1 MHSIKNYIDGAF
13 GMQNGGMEINQNW
26 KRKNNDE
33 VVIYIRPLLNALL
46 RRLWLIALSG
56 VLAGVVVFGA
66 LKVFVKPT
74 YRAGFTA
81 YINNRD
87 GQTVNEP
94 LTNSDISASKALVNT
109 YSAIITSPTILEEAA
124 IQADIQCPFSELQK
138 IVSTSIVD
146 DTELVE
152 VYAVM
157 EEREDAYR
165 LATAISEIAPT
176 YVARIVE
183 GSSMKVLDAPK
194 LPTTEFGPDYFK
206 YTGMAV
212 ILTLIAVAIIIVIIE
227 IKKDPVPA
235 ADSLEERFG
244 LPVFARIPDM
254 GTTESVQN
262 NLEKRSMKGK
272 EQREK
277 CVARLTENSSF
288 LSQEAYR
295 LLRTNVMFSLPQE
308 NATAIGV
315 VSSQKNEGK
324 STTTLNLGISFAQ
337 LGRKVLIV
345 EADMRLPVISTQLDV
360 AQDAGLSDILTGY
373 KPVKDALKTV
383 PHEKFHI
390 IPAGNVS
397 FDPTRLLASKQM
409 KMLLESLKKY
419 YDVILVDLP
428 PVNEVADAAILADK
442 LDGYLLVVRHNIAS
456 NKGISSMMSQLRMAK
471 GELLGFVYNM
481 APNSSPHYYYYE

>member
-1 MHSIKNYIDGAF
+1 
-13 GMQNGGMEINQNW
+13 MQNGGMEINQNW

-33 VVIYIRPLLNALL
+33 VVIYIRPLLNAIL

-56 VLAGVVVFGA
+56 VLAGLVAFCA

-94 LTNSDISASKALVNT
+94 LTNSDISASKSLVNT

-124 IQADIQCPFSELQK
+124 TQADIQCPFSELQK

-152 VYAVM
+152 VYVVM
-157 EEREDAYR
+157 EKREDAYH
-165 LATAISEIAPT
+165 LAMAISEIAPA
-176 YVARIVE
+176 YVSKIVE
-183 GSSMKVLDAPK
+183 GSSMKVLDTPK
-194 LPTTEFGPDYFK
+194 LPATEFGPDYLK
-206 YTGMAV
+206 YTGMAMV
-212 ILTLIAVAIIIVIIE
+212 LAMIAAGAIIIIAE
-227 IKKDPVPA
+227 IKKDAVPA
-235 ADSLEERFG
+235 ADSLEKRFG
-244 LPVFARIPDM
+244 LPVFARIPNM
-254 GTTESVQN
+254 SATESAQIDQ
-262 NLEKRSMKGK
+262 EKRNLK
-272 EQREK
+272 EKESREN
-277 CVARLTENSSF
+277 CIARLTENSSF

-324 STTTLNLGISFAQ
+324 STTTLNLGISFSQ
-337 LGRKVLIV
+337 LGRKVLII
-345 EADMRLPVISTQLDV
+345 EADMRLPVISTQLGV
-360 AQDAGLSDILTGY
+360 AQDVGLSDILTGY

-383 PHEKFHI
+383 PYEKFHI
-390 IPAGNVS
+390 IPAGNVLL
-397 FDPTRLLASKQM
+397 DPTRLLASKQM
-409 KMLLESLKKY
+409 KLLLESLKKY

-442 LDGYLLVVRHNIAS
+442 LDGYLLVVRHNMAS
-456 NKGISSMMSQLRMAK
+456 NKGISSMLSQLRMAK
-471 GELLGFVYNM
+471 AELLGFVYNM
-481 APNSSPHYYYYE
+481 EPNSSPHYYYYK